1 MLPAEVGLRG
11 ARLRCQ
17 QSRTKAIWQGSVDG
31 AWACAIGQGMSSAF
45 ELTTTVHS
53 RAKWA
58 NMVNEARRKWLLCN
72 GFKAS

>member
-1 MLPAEVGLRG
+1 MLAMELGLGG

-17 QSRTKAIWQGSVDG
+17 QCRTKAIWQESVDG
-31 AWACAIGQGMSSAF
+31 ARACAIGQGMSSTF

-58 NMVNEARRKWLLCN
+58 NMANEARRKWLLCI